1 MSAGFDLLGQAK
13 YFFIPYKET
22 SKAKQNKT
30 NNMYVARLKGVF
42 YWVLP
47 QSIFHSFVCCWI
59 FFFFFFFF
67 GGGGGELAGR

>member
-13 YFFIPYKET
+13 YFFIPCKGT

-30 NNMYVARLKGVF
+30 NNMYVARQKCVF

-47 QSIFHSFVCCWI
+47 QSIFHSFVCCLFFC
-59 FFFFFFFF
+59 FFFFFV